1 MRDERSEVVCGA
13 FISKVLTLPKSQM
26 IVSDET
32 GFVVVFVCMDLSNF
46 SNCCACLQN
55 KWNRLKRTK

>member
-1 MRDERSEVVCGA
+1 MRDERSEIVRGA
-13 FISKVLTLPKSQM
+13 FISKVLTLQKGQM

-32 GFVVVFVCMDLSNF
+32 GFVVEFVCMDLNNF

-55 KWNRLKRTK
+55 EWNRFKRTK